1 MKYRKLSEL
10 CEYASDKIL
19 VSILS
24 RQNYISTENMLQNR
38 GGICDAEIL
47 PSTLKVSNFAEN
59 DILISNIRPYFKK
72 IWRAKFC
79 GGCSNDI
86 LVMCKTKLQSDFFIL
101 YTF

>member
-38 GGICDAEIL
+38 GGISLFPTSDHIL
-47 PSTLKVSNFAEN
+47 RKYGEQNFVAVVQM
-59 DILISNIRPYFKK
+59 IYL
-72 IWRAKFC
+72 
-79 GGCSNDI
+79 
-86 LVMCKTKLQSDFFIL
+86 
-101 YTF
+101 

>member
-38 GGICDAEIL
+38 GGICDAE
-47 PSTLKVSNFAEN
+47 
-59 DILISNIRPYFKK
+59 
-72 IWRAKFC
+72 
-79 GGCSNDI
+79 
-86 LVMCKTKLQSDFFIL
+86 TKYIESI
-101 YTF
+101 